1 MEHETTTVLSM
12 SHRVRTVWSGARD
25 AQQAC
30 RARGREMQVWP
41 ASCKTTVLGM
51 LRSLIAGGARVRSQ
65 STSGG
70 SATSAGSSAAA
81 SGSGRGT
88 GKAGRQRGVGR
99 VYAPY

>member
-1 MEHETTTVLSM
+1 MGRLVWDGAGRGGAGGGGREVGR
-12 SHRVRTVWSGARD
+12 RVEVIRSGAKR
-25 AQQAC
+25 
-30 RARGREMQVWP
+30 
-41 ASCKTTVLGM
+41 CKTHVLGTLCCLM
-51 LRSLIAGGARVRSQ
+51 AGGARVRSQ